1 MPTLRPAA
9 ILLSTVLLAAGAA
22 HAQQPGVPGGRPQY
36 PFPTTPALEEPVIAD
51 VDFRGGTIRQYIEY
65 LRSVAPNNAVNV
77 VAEDEVAQAT
87 VPAVRLKGVT
97 VGQAVEILG
106 NIAGEGR
113 DIEARTALTNG
124 SSAVVYSLR
133 YSRVHQ
139 PPPQSPISVFQVS
152 DIIDAGN
159 GGAGTMSANTLLTA
173 LEQAMAMV
181 GGEPPEMKYH
191 PDSGLLLLKGGRQ
204 QMDTAMDLLVNLRET
219 TGRASGLGGGK
230 WTRSW
235 SLVHASGEDV
245 VRAFREVFAPGSAE
259 SDAVIVESVDGGKKV
274 TITAPRNMAVAADVL
289 VRYVDRPA
297 AVDRGAIAAQM
308 EADAVRRQNEMLSQ
322 QVAKMT
328 EESIARQ
335 QNFAAQMAD
344 MRAQFESAREQLR
357 TAEARIDALQQK
369 K

>member
-1 MPTLRPAA
+1 MHTLRPAVLVISS
-9 ILLSTVLLAAGAA
+9 ILLAGAS
-22 HAQQPGVPGGRPQY
+22 HAQQAPAIDKAGRPVMQQM
-36 PFPTTPALEEPVIAD
+36 PRTPLEETIAD
-51 VDFRGGTIRQYIEY
+51 VNFPGGTIGQYVEY
-65 LRSVAPNNAVNV
+65 LRSVTPDNAVNV
-77 VAEDEVAQAT
+77 VTEDEVAQAR
-87 VPAVRLKGVT
+87 VPAIRLKNVT
-97 VGQAVEILG
+97 VGQAVDVLETISGDGREI
-106 NIAGEGR
+106 ETK
-113 DIEARTALTNG
+113 TAFTNG
-124 SSAVVYSLR
+124 SSAMVYSLR

-159 GGAGTMSANTLLTA
+159 GGAGTMPVNTLLTA
-173 LEQAMAMV
+173 LEQAMTMV

-191 PDSGLLLLKGGRQ
+191 PDSGLLLFKGGRQ

-245 VRAFREVFAPGSAE
+245 VRAFRDVFAPGSAE
-259 SDAVIVESVDGGKKV
+259 SDAVTVESVEGGKKV

-289 VRYVDRPA
+289 VRYVDRPE

-308 EADAVRRQNEMLSQ
+308 EADAMRRQNEMLSQ

-335 QNFAAQMAD
+335 QNFAAD
-344 MRAQFESAREQLR
+344 RKSVV
-357 TAEARIDALQQK
+357 
-369 K
+369 